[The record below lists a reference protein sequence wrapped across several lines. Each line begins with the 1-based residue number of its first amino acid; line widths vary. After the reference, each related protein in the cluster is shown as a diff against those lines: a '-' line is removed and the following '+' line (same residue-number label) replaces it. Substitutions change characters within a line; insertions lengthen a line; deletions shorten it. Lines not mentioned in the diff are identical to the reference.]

1 MTLELQTPVRLYY
14 KEYINHSSA
23 SSSSSSN
30 YLLQGIDIVFAY
42 LCLLN

>member
-23 SSSSSSN
+23 SSSN
-30 YLLQGIDIVFAY
+30 YLLQGIDIVFASY
-42 LCLLN
+42 VY